1 MADAVAVV
9 NDLNFSTKITGTAR
23 AFGIE
28 ARVVATPEALGKL
41 LDDGCVGLVM
51 VDMAVP
57 NDIATRSLQRAAAH
71 HPKPETL
78 AFYSHVQAELAESAK
93 DAGATITMPR
103 SQFNAALPE
112 LLKRFCEPRERE

>member
-9 NDLNFSTKITGTAR
+9 NDLIFSTKITGTAG
-23 AFGIE
+23 ALGID
-28 ARVVATPEALGKL
+28 AKAVANPDALGKL
-41 LDDGCVGLVM
+41 LDDGGVRLVM
-51 VDMAVP
+51 VDMALSTE
-57 NDIATRSLQRAAAH
+57 IATRSLQRAAAH

-103 SQFNAALPE
+103 SQFTAALPE
-112 LLKRFCEPRERE
+112 LLKRYCEPRET